1 MTGANGSPWPTPL
14 INGDTPFR
22 LVFGLDPRMDFMEI
36 DASGVVDPNV
46 QDGARSLEERRDRLV
61 RHSRRHGNIIS
72 LMIDSIGPRR
82 SQKEVSSGSTSG
94 T

>member
-1 MTGANGSPWPTPL
+1 
-14 INGDTPFR
+14 
-22 LVFGLDPRMDFMEI
+22 MDFMEI
-36 DASGVVDPNV
+36 DASGVVDPNA

-72 LMIDSIGPRR
+72 LIMIASIGPRR
-82 SQKEVSSGSTSG
+82 SQKEVSSGSASG

>member
-1 MTGANGSPWPTPL
+1 
-14 INGDTPFR
+14 
-22 LVFGLDPRMDFMEI
+22 MDFMEI
-36 DASGVVDPNV
+36 DASGVVDPNA

-72 LMIDSIGPRR
+72 LIMIDSIGPRR

-94 T
+94 M